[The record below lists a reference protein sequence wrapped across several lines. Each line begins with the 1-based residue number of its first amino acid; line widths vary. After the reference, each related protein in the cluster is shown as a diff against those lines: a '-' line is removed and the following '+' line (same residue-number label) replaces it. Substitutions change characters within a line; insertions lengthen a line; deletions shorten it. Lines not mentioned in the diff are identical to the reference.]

1 MQRSHSSTRIESA
14 RIESDGATAT
24 RVALWTWFACG
35 FAALLLFPDL
45 RGRSQWFGWLPFWLV
60 VAPLID
66 LAVIRRDWL
75 AATSHAFLVR
85 ARRRR
90 RSVPQQARRPRYRRI
105 ARPAG
110 GTDAGHASSF
120 MPEPVLAVT
129 QTNRPNR

>member
-14 RIESDGATAT
+14 RIENDGAAAM

-35 FAALLLFPDL
+35 FAALLLFPEL
-45 RGRSQWFGWLPFWLV
+45 RGRGQWFGWLPFWLV

-75 AATSHAFLVR
+75 VATSRAVLVR

-90 RSVPQQARRPRYRRI
+90 RRVPQQARRPRYRRI

-110 GTDAGHASSF
+110 GADAGHA
-120 MPEPVLAVT
+120 MLLPALGVR
-129 QTNRPNR
+129 QKNGPNR